1 MENSKK
7 LNSFEL
13 ISTTETLEFYSKNHL
28 DMINVHRVLK
38 NKLSLS
44 GFHEHFKAVK
54 KIGRGNFAIVNKK
67 SQFILIFRLKVY
79 MAHCN
84 IDGQD
89 YAVKA
94 MNKLHLLKQQNGK
107 VFYHFLVL
115 KF

>member
-54 KIGRGNFAIVNKK
+54 KIGRGNFAIVNQK
-67 SQFILIFRLKVY
+67 SQFILIFSFLGIHGPLQHRRTRLCSES
-79 MAHCN
+79 HE
-84 IDGQD
+84 
-89 YAVKA
+89 
-94 MNKLHLLKQQNGK
+94 
-107 VFYHFLVL
+107 
-115 KF
+115 